1 VRVRDESNPQA
12 ATSAKRRDRNKA
24 AGLCINE
31 TQDANHGLATH
42 GVRCLRCH
50 LVKRLG
56 SVVARDTEEWK
67 SFKPVL
73 PAPDVVIEKRPPA
86 KRGPKPRPIVST
98 GRSPF
103 KKAAPLP
110 PARRL
115 INTCALCTNVC
126 ATRPT
131 DLNGDGVMFEVC
143 ARCNGEH
150 PRSGG
155 YGFDDGAANNPAGVD
170 RASGHRRRSLGVG

>member
-115 INTCALCTNVC
+115 INTCALC
-126 ATRPT
+126 
-131 DLNGDGVMFEVC
+131 
-143 ARCNGEH
+143 NGEH